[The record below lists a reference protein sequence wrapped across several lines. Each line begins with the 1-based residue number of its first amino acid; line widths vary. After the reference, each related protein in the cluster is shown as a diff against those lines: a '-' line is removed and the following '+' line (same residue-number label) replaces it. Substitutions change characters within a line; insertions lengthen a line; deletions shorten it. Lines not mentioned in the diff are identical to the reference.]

1 MRQKENY
8 TRHVAVALI
17 LTLAVLGS
25 FQLYIWN
32 EPTRIAS
39 VEAHDKE
46 VAVNAGAALFKK
58 DCTLCHGDN
67 GEGVSAPALNDK
79 IFLNNTGD
87 DRIFST
93 VSSGIPNTEMP
104 AWNQSHGG
112 PLTDEDVTQ
121 LVAFVR
127 SWEPTAID
135 RKSLPLVGDIDRGN
149 NIFKNVCG
157 ICHGQNGVGTDRA
170 PALND
175 PAKLSQFDDAWYQ
188 NTIEQGRPAKGMPTW
203 GTVLSP
209 QQIADVLAVID
220 TWRANPITPT
230 ATITATTETT
240 PTVEVARPSNPGGPG
255 SAIGLTGDPK
265 AGGQVFVDNCQKC
278 HGEQGIGNVPNPGS
292 DDGTIPPLNPIDET
306 LIDPDLTVYAT
317 NLDLFLEHG
326 STPAGSN
333 PKEKMPAWGDE
344 QKLTPQQIAD
354 VIAYVLSLNPV
365 K

>member
-104 AWNQSHGG
+104 AWNQAHGG

-149 NIFKNVCG
+149 VIFKNVCG

-175 PAKLSQFDDAWYQ
+175 SAKLTQFDDAWYKD
-188 NTIEQGRPAKGMPTW
+188 TIEQGRPAKGMPTW

-220 TWRANPITPT
+220 KWRANPITLT
-230 ATITATTETT
+230 ATITSTSETT
-240 PTVEVARPSNPGGPG
+240 TTVEVARPSNPGGSGP
-255 SAIGLTGDPK
+255 AIGLTGDPK

-278 HGEQGIGNVPNPGS
+278 HGEQGVGNVSNPGS

-306 LIDPDLTVYAT
+306 MIDPNPTVYAT
-317 NLDLFLEHG
+317 NLDLFIEHG

-354 VIAYVLSLNPV
+354 VIAYVMSLNPA